1 VETRRSVWLTALV
14 AVVGGLAAVAS
25 GAGVFL
31 RGDLATRTFT
41 TVRGD
46 EVQVLIGGI
55 YRFNG
60 VNVASEGVG
69 WDLVTLF
76 LVVPA
81 LALALPF
88 LWKGSLRATLAA
100 TGILVYLL
108 YQFFEY
114 ATFLAYGPLF
124 LVYVAIAGLSLTAIP
139 LLLATIDLP
148 ALPAMVGPGFPRRG
162 MTAFGIY
169 MAVLLGGLWL
179 SLIAATFNADRVREL
194 YGSTTLVVQ
203 AFDLGLLVP
212 LGLFTAATVFRRHV
226 AGFVLAAVVV
236 VKGVTMG
243 TAIAAMLV
251 VEYLVTGELQPV
263 PIAIFA
269 LTALVSAVL
278 GWRVYGSLPA
288 GRRATGVRMAH
299 AGEVQPA

>member
-1 VETRRSVWLTALV
+1 MDTRRSVWLTALV

-46 EVQVLIGGI
+46 EVEVLIGGI

-60 VNVASEGVG
+60 VNVASEGIG

-76 LVVPA
+76 LVLPA
-81 LALALPF
+81 LALTLPF
-88 LWKGSLRATLAA
+88 LWRGSLRATLAA

-124 LVYVAIAGLSLTAIP
+124 LVYVAIVGLSLTAIP

-212 LGLFTAATVFRRHV
+212 LGLFTAATVLRRHV

-236 VKGVTMG
+236 VKGATMG

-251 VEYLVTGELQPV
+251 MEYLVTGELQPV

-278 GWRVYGSLPA
+278 GWRVYASLPA
-288 GRRATGVRMAH
+288 GRRPTSVRMAH